1 MIEDSLNAKSMGAQ
15 SKVTGSGTLQT
26 TTKATIHQGRNG
38 MGQSQHNP
46 STNHAA
52 SATGAYSER

>member
-1 MIEDSLNAKSMGAQ
+1 MGAQ

-52 SATGAYSER
+52 SATGAHSER